1 MGGKERGRKSGGG
14 VGLAALSGGWRRG
27 KVSALGRAHSL
38 AEYQLGWRGTFR
50 GSEGNVA
57 NVSPSCLGP
66 GKPVEVLGL
75 NPDLRE
81 PPHSRGT
88 NGDREGLVGDRGM

>member
-1 MGGKERGRKSGGG
+1 MEKGKGSCTWKRPLTGGISAGMERDLQGIK
-14 VGLAALSGGWRRG
+14 
-27 KVSALGRAHSL
+27 
-38 AEYQLGWRGTFR
+38 

-88 NGDREGLVGDRGM
+88 NGDREGLLGD